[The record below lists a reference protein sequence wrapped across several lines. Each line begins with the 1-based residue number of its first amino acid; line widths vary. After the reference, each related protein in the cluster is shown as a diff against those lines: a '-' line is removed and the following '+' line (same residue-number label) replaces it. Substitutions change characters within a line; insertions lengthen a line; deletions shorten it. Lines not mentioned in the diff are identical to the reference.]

1 MMPPDTVSL
10 DFLSR
15 QQAQLLEEIKGAR
28 AENREVRR
36 TFTLISEHFARQE
49 RRFNELRDD
58 FESMIKLEV
67 GGAIVN
73 LETRLGNEFEARL
86 GAVERRI
93 VAVEERQ
100 EKLEQGQAQLQ
111 GGLESMQGRLESMQ
125 GRLESMQ
132 GRLESMQGGLE
143 SMQGRLQ
150 SMQGGLESM
159 QGVLESTQRGQADMT
174 SKLDTILAAVKQA

>member
-1 MMPPDTVSL
+1 MMPPDTVTL

-36 TFTLISEHFARQE
+36 TFTLISEHFSRQE
-49 RRFNELRDD
+49 RRFTELRDD

-73 LETRLGNEFEARL
+73 LETRLGNDFEARL

-111 GGLESMQGRLESMQ
+111 RGLE
-125 GRLESMQ
+125 
-132 GRLESMQGGLE
+132 
-143 SMQGRLQ
+143 
-150 SMQGGLESM
+150 
-159 QGVLESTQRGQADMT
+159 GVQRGQVDMD
-174 SKLDTILAAVKQA
+174 SKLDAILAAVKRA